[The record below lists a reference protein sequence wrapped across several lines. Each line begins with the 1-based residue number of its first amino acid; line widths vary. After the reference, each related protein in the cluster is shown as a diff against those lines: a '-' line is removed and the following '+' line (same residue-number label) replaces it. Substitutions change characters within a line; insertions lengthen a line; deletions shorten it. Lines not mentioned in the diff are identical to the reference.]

1 MHAKTNIHL
10 SLKQRRR
17 KHFMLKMYICL
28 FLTFLAIIIFAF
40 LTNYS
45 GVKIQKISVKGVSSI
60 SESDISNFVKAEISS
75 KYLYVFAK
83 DNILLLPRYTIK
95 KDLLDNFKKIE
106 VAKVSLSGL
115 RDIEITIKERVQTA
129 LWCKDKC
136 FFMDSNGLIFAE
148 APEFSGTPFPE
159 YFGLINKENPIGEN
173 YFNSE
178 KFIKISELF
187 ENVKKLGFPLE
198 KFVALDVS
206 EYEMIFTGGGKIA
219 INDKQ
224 DFSESFKNLKAIVDN
239 GLIKTDEASL
249 KKINHID
256 LRYNK
261 VHYDFK

>member
-1 MHAKTNIHL
+1 MHAKTNIHS
-10 SLKQRRR
+10 SLKKRRR

-28 FLTFLAIIIFAF
+28 FLVLLTITIFAF

-45 GVKIQKISVKGVSSI
+45 GVRIQNITVKGVSSI
-60 SESDISNFVKAEISS
+60 SEGDISNFVKNEISS

-83 DNILLLPRYTIK
+83 DNILLLPRSTIK

-106 VAKVSLSGL
+106 IIKISLGGL
-115 RDIEITIKERVQTA
+115 RDVEITIKERVQTA
-129 LWCKDKC
+129 LWCQDKC

-173 YFNSE
+173 YFDAE

-187 ENVKKLGFPLE
+187 ENIKKLGFPLE
-198 KFVALDVS
+198 KFVALDAS
-206 EYEMIFTGGGKIA
+206 EYEMTFVGGGKIA
-219 INDKQ
+219 TNDKQ

-249 KKINHID
+249 KKISHID